1 MEIRMMISLF
11 KKLLSKNKKCR
22 NKNSSFKKSY
32 VTFVNENTPLT
43 QKVIKYLDDNY
54 QPISSKPS
62 CQFDCADEW
71 SSDYAQ
77 IFIEKNNFID
87 DDGNNTKVHI
97 DQSLIIRSTLDQ

>member
-1 MEIRMMISLF
+1 MMISLF
-11 KKLLSKNKKCR
+11 KKLLSKNKNTGRKIPVL
-22 NKNSSFKKSY
+22 KKPY
-32 VTFVNENTPLT
+32 VTFVNNNTPLT

-54 QPISSKPS
+54 QPVSLQPL
-62 CQFDCADEW
+62 CQFDCTDEW

-87 DDGNNTKVHI
+87 DDDKNTKVHI